1 MKFFVDSA
9 DINEIE
15 KAKKLGLADGVTTNP
30 TLIMKSGGDF
40 KKTVLTITDTIEG
53 PVAVEPVSKD
63 FEGIMKEGEKYASW
77 AENVTVKIPI
87 TTPGLQAV
95 RELNNRGISTTV
107 TLIFSPTQAIL
118 AAKAGAE
125 YICPFVGRLD
135 DISSSGMDLISE
147 IVTIFDNYP
156 DLTTEIIV
164 ASIRNPLHIFDS
176 ALMGADGVTIPYNIM
191 EKLIKHP
198 LTDIGIEK
206 FLKDW
211 EKVKS

>member
-9 DINEIE
+9 DLKEIE
-15 KAKKLGLADGVTTNP
+15 QAKNLGLADGVTTNP

-40 KKTVLTITDTIEG
+40 KKTIMNITDLIEG

-63 FEGIMKEGEKYASW
+63 VKGIREEGEKYASW
-77 AENVTVKIPI
+77 AQNVTVKIPL
-87 TTPGLQAV
+87 TTAGLQAV
-95 RELNNRGISTTV
+95 KQLHAQGISTTV

-135 DISSSGMDLISE
+135 DISYSGMDLVSE
-147 IVTIFDNYP
+147 IVKIYHNYP
-156 DLTTEIIV
+156 EITTQVIV
-164 ASIRNPLHIFDS
+164 ASVRNPNHILES
-176 ALMGADGVTIPYNIM
+176 ALLGVDGVTIPYAVM
-191 EKLIKHP
+191 EKLTKHP

-211 EKVKS
+211 EKVN

>member
-9 DINEIE
+9 DITEIK

-40 KKTVLTITDTIEG
+40 KKTIMEITDSVDG
-53 PVAVEPVSKD
+53 PVAVEPVSRD
-63 FEGIMKEGEKYASW
+63 FKGILDEGQKYASW

-95 RELNNRGISTTV
+95 RELNDRGISTTV
-107 TLIFSPTQAIL
+107 TLIFSPTQALL

-125 YICPFVGRLD
+125 FICPFVGRLD
-135 DISSSGMDLISE
+135 DISHSGMDLISV
-147 IVTIFDNYP
+147 IVTIFNNYP
-156 DLTTEIIV
+156 EITTEVIV
-164 ASIRNPLHIFDS
+164 ASVRNPNHILDS
-176 ALMGADGVTIPYNIM
+176 ALMGADGVTIPYKVV
-191 EKLIKHP
+191 EKLSKHP

-211 EKVKS
+211 EKVNS

>member
-40 KKTVLTITDTIEG
+40 KKTVLTITDSIKG

-63 FEGIMKEGEKYASW
+63 FKGIMEEGEKYASW
-77 AENVTVKIPI
+77 AENITVKIPI

-95 RELNNRGISTTV
+95 KELNTRGISTTV
-107 TLIFSPTQAIL
+107 TLIFSSTQAIL

-135 DISSSGMDLISE
+135 DISSPGMDLISE

-156 DLTTEIIV
+156 DLTTEVIV
-164 ASIRNPLHIFDS
+164 ASIRNPLHILDS
-176 ALMGADGVTIPYNIM
+176 ALMGADGVTIPYNVM
-191 EKLIKHP
+191 EKLVKHP
-198 LTDIGIEK
+198 LTDTGIEK

>member
-30 TLIMKSGGDF
+30 TLIMKSRGDF
-40 KKTVLTITDTIEG
+40 KKTVMKITDCVDG

-63 FEGIMKEGEKYASW
+63 LEGIMEEGKKYASW
-77 AENVTVKIPI
+77 AENVTVKIPV
-87 TTPGLQAV
+87 TTAGLQAV
-95 RELNNRGISTTV
+95 KELNAQGISTTV

-135 DISSSGMDLISE
+135 DISYPGMDLISE
-147 IVTIFDNYP
+147 IVAIYSNYP
-156 DLTTEIIV
+156 EINTEVIV
-164 ASIRNPLHIFDS
+164 ASIRNPNHILES
-176 ALMGADGVTIPYNIM
+176 ALMGADGVTIPYKVM
-191 EKLIKHP
+191 EKLIQHP

-206 FLKDW
+206 FLNDW
-211 EKVKS
+211 NKIKS

>member
-9 DINEIE
+9 DINEIK

-40 KKTVLTITDTIEG
+40 KKTIMEITDSIEG

-63 FEGIMKEGEKYASW
+63 LKGILDEGEKYANW
-77 AENVTVKIPI
+77 AENVTVKIPV

-95 RELNNRGISTTV
+95 RELNARGISTTV
-107 TLIFSPTQAIL
+107 TLIFSSTQALL

-125 YICPFVGRLD
+125 FICPFVGRLD
-135 DISSSGMDLISE
+135 DISHSGMDLISE
-147 IVTIFDNYP
+147 IVSIYNNYP
-156 DLTTEIIV
+156 DITTEVIV
-164 ASIRNPLHIFDS
+164 ASIRNPNHILDS
-176 ALMGADGVTIPYNIM
+176 ALMGADGVTIPYKVM
-191 EKLIKHP
+191 EKLTRHP

-211 EKVKS
+211 EKINS